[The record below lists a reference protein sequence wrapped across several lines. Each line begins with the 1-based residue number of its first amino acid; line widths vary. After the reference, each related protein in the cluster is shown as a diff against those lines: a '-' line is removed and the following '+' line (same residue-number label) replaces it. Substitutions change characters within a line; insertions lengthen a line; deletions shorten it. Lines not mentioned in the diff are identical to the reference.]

1 MIAMV
6 TTIIVEQELI
16 HHLMKVVQILS
27 MFCHKVLRLDHN
39 RNSEMEGKGKGKIV
53 AIFNI
58 YVVSLYSTKQTK
70 QNTR

>member
-1 MIAMV
+1 
-6 TTIIVEQELI
+6 
-16 HHLMKVVQILS
+16 

-70 QNTR
+70 QTQDSKTQSQTNVKHFLFARTLF